1 VTSPAPA
8 GVRASRLG
16 LLAVLTA
23 ILGWSFMNTIPKIT
37 HIPAVTFAFY
47 RLWLGAAAMVVTLA
61 AARRRLT
68 WPVLRASVPA
78 GVLFGLNVTLFLS
91 ALKAT
96 SVADVLVIGALQ
108 PALIQLVAGPLF
120 GERVTRFEVSWTAVS
135 VAGVVAV
142 VIGSSG
148 TPVWGLRGDL
158 LAVGS
163 LLMFTTYFLLSK
175 HARTTVPAI
184 EYMTA
189 VTITA
194 AVVVTPVAMLSGQ
207 SLAGLRAADWL
218 WLLLFVTGAQGG
230 HILLAWAHPQVDV
243 SVSSLFILAE
253 PIVSSVAA
261 LVVLGEP
268 LTGLEIAGGLVAV
281 AAVGVIVRRAAQ
293 TARAEGLV
301 MQEPEPA

>member
-1 VTSPAPA
+1 MT
-8 GVRASRLG
+8 R
-16 LLAVLTA
+16 
-23 ILGWSFMNTIPKIT
+23 
-37 HIPAVTFAFY
+37 
-47 RLWLGAAAMVVTLA
+47 
-61 AARRRLT
+61 
-68 WPVLRASVPA
+68 
-78 GVLFGLNVTLFLS
+78 FLS

-96 SVADVLVIGALQ
+96 SVADVLVIGALH

-120 GERVTRFEVSWTAVS
+120 GERVTRFEVWWTAVS

-148 TPVWGLRGDL
+148 TPVWGLRGDV

-163 LLMFTTYFLLSK
+163 LLLFTTYFLMSK
-175 HARTTVPAI
+175 HARATVPAI

-189 VTITA
+189 ATITA
-194 AVVVTPVAMLSGQ
+194 AVVVTPLALLSGQ
-207 SLAGLRAADWL
+207 PLTGLRSADWL
-218 WLLLFVTGAQGG
+218 WLLLFVIGAQGG

-281 AAVGVIVRRAAQ
+281 AAVGVIVRRATR
-293 TARAEGLV
+293 TARAERLAA
-301 MQEPEPA
+301 QEPEPA